1 MWRGG
6 TKAPENTFSVHRR
19 RENAPCTLAVSF
31 VKVCKKGRGKRRR
44 GGGAPGRENGK
55 WEERDREGRSVSSAL
70 IHQCYPTCSFAH
82 QGPSEPPTDTTT
94 HVGLQRY
101 GGVLLRKVGP
111 LEKGSNIKR
120 QIDRY
125 RLLLLR
131 PTVVLV
137 FPPRLSGAHSKEKS
151 GGGLTAFV
159 KGLSLPSE
167 KGRK

>member
-19 RENAPCTLAVSF
+19 GENAPCTLAVSF

-44 GGGAPGRENGK
+44 GGGEEPQGEKTGNGRKEIEK
-55 WEERDREGRSVSSAL
+55 EEVCQVHSFTNATQPAL
-70 IHQCYPTCSFAH
+70 LLIRVRPNPRPILLRTLGCKGMGEH
-82 QGPSEPPTDTTT
+82 
-94 HVGLQRY
+94 
-101 GGVLLRKVGP
+101 VLLRKVGP
-111 LEKGSNIKR
+111 QKKGSNIKR

-137 FPPRLSGAHSKEKS
+137 FLPRLSGAPSKKKS
-151 GGGLTAFV
+151 GGD
-159 KGLSLPSE
+159 
-167 KGRK
+167 